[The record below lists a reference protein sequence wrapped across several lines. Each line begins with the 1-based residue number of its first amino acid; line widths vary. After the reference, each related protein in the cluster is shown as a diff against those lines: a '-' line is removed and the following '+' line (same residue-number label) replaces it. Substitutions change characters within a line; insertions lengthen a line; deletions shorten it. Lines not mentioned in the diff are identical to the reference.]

1 MRFEVCY
8 STQFSMGAFPRAK
21 LLPTDILI
29 IKYNLKIK
37 EYKNASFCLQL
48 PSFRIHQFISWRRF
62 AQQSPVLKLA
72 TPDSHLG
79 LLQPSSRPVT
89 GPKVTLQLTQIFL
102 CQEPINLERM
112 SDLTP
117 CLSASS
123 KHSHAICPLLHKI
136 ELHSHTD
143 ECNDHF
149 RACLSILNLPLLQ
162 CNFLPGS
169 FLYDP
174 ACLPVNFV
182 LTLISLTDNDCPV
195 REIKLCFKVHL
206 QVTVELHAQALCISC
221 YETI

>member
-1 MRFEVCY
+1 
-8 STQFSMGAFPRAK
+8 
-21 LLPTDILI
+21 
-29 IKYNLKIK
+29 
-37 EYKNASFCLQL
+37 
-48 PSFRIHQFISWRRF
+48 
-62 AQQSPVLKLA
+62 
-72 TPDSHLG
+72 
-79 LLQPSSRPVT
+79 
-89 GPKVTLQLTQIFL
+89 
-102 CQEPINLERM
+102 M

-136 ELHSHTD
+136 ELHSRTD

-221 YETI
+221 YETIWPPLLQSPILSHWPLVALCHGDSLTGPLALNLLCIPHSTPPPIPNGDTLERLALSNLMPKLWGILGPCLRPTLHLSPPCWHSCSAHLV